1 MTQVADMAGLGDRW
15 ADRRA
20 LVNTICSGA
29 PVTPELV
36 NAYYTL
42 CIPFYREFLGD
53 HWHTGFYLNEG
64 PIGPLDQLRMER
76 VIAESAGVCKE
87 DEVLDVG
94 CGVGGAALHIA
105 RSTGAS
111 VRGLTPNATQLGI
124 AQRSARVMGLADRVS
139 FDLGFAGLLPYAA
152 DTFDVVV
159 FFESPCHFPD
169 RDQFFSEAWRVLK
182 PGGRLAG
189 QDWLASLRSPVEI
202 RQPWVDRVCST
213 WVIPELGTVSG
224 YAKAM
229 AQAGFEVDL
238 AMDMQDEMDLSRGF
252 MTRVEDRA
260 VVAQEMRATDDP
272 IRKLIMEGLLVLGES
287 VQRGA
292 FTIGRFLARKP
303 LES

>member
-1 MTQVADMAGLGDRW
+1 
-15 ADRRA
+15 
-20 LVNTICSGA
+20 
-29 PVTPELV
+29 
-36 NAYYTL
+36 
-42 CIPFYREFLGD
+42 
-53 HWHTGFYLNEG
+53 
-64 PIGPLDQLRMER
+64 
-76 VIAESAGVCKE
+76 
-87 DEVLDVG
+87 
-94 CGVGGAALHIA
+94 
-105 RSTGAS
+105 
-111 VRGLTPNATQLGI
+111 
-124 AQRSARVMGLADRVS
+124 LADRVS